1 MSSIG
6 PRSSTPYNGH
16 VSQKID
22 PLGQRKVL
30 GVNGLAP
37 RETSGRSFEQ
47 RPTKACLTDRLIGGL
62 DEREKSFNKQFSLAS
77 RIYWHDLSE
86 FDEIRGIRGSSA
98 ACKDLICILRFTDK
112 MLLYFIAMICQLS
125 VNLELTHSPW
135 VATKHFSIILLH
147 DAITS
152 FP

>member
-1 MSSIG
+1 MIGESLMIQDRLDFKTIMVMRNVFSSISLAYGGLCSPSPKKRDTNLTPKFSPTDRSIFPTSRPRLSMSSIG

-77 RIYWHDLSE
+77 RIY
-86 FDEIRGIRGSSA
+86 
-98 ACKDLICILRFTDK
+98 
-112 MLLYFIAMICQLS
+112 
-125 VNLELTHSPW
+125 
-135 VATKHFSIILLH
+135 
-147 DAITS
+147 
-152 FP
+152 